1 VSLAGYTNAGK
12 STLLNRLCGADV
24 LVEDRL
30 FSTLDPR
37 TRQLSLPG
45 GEVVLL
51 TDTVGFVR
59 KLPHQVVEAFRSTLE
74 VVREADLILHV
85 VDGSAPD
92 FEGQVDAV
100 RTVLAEIGADGV
112 PELLVVNKSD
122 AVAAL
127 GPESEQEAR
136 LLMAAHAGSVM
147 VSARTGEGIAELLVA
162 MGDRLRVGD
171 RVVELEVPWAR
182 GDVLAAVH
190 REGEIVGEV
199 AGEGSTRIQ
208 VVLDEVGRSRFREF
222 LAS

>member
-1 VSLAGYTNAGK
+1 M
-12 STLLNRLCGADV
+12 LNRLCQADV
-24 LVEDRL
+24 LVENRL

-37 TRQLSLPG
+37 TRHLDLPG
-45 GEVVLL
+45 GERVLV

-74 VVREADLILHV
+74 VVCDSDLVIHV

-100 RTVLAEIGADGV
+100 RTVLAEIGADGL
-112 PELLVVNKSD
+112 PELLVVNKAD

-127 GPESEQEAR
+127 GCEAGEEAR
-136 LLMAAHAGSVM
+136 HLLAAHPGSVM
-147 VSARTGEGIAELLVA
+147 VSARTGAGIDQLLTAV
-162 MGDRLRVGD
+162 GDRLRVGD
-171 RVVELEVPWAR
+171 LVVELDIPWAR

-199 AGEGSTRIQ
+199 AGEQSTRIH
-208 VVLDEVGRSRFREF
+208 VVLDEVGKSRFAEF